1 MVDSNLLMPN
11 GTKVKVL
18 NSDSKNNEGTI
29 AGYLYSEHR
38 YLILFKDNSASMVK
52 PSDIEKI

>member
-1 MVDSNLLMPN
+1 MPN

-38 YLILFKDNSASMVK
+38 YLILFKDDSASMVR
-52 PSDIEKI
+52 PSDVERI